1 MSDVGIPITSSDF
14 LVSHKRVVLDYTNRD
29 FAAIRAQLLGLA
41 KGFMPDWETAG
52 EAGDFG
58 TLLLELFA
66 YMGDVLHFYI
76 DRVASEA
83 FLTTAQRRQSVL
95 YIADMLGYK
104 PVGQQAA
111 SVNLTFS
118 LDPLAGDIQYPNN
131 TDLADSYTVTLPAG
145 TVVSFSDAQT
155 GTTYPFTT
163 DLEVSMTSGQSVT
176 VSATQGTE
184 VALRQIGTS
193 AGVPNW
199 TIELDTDVV
208 HNSVSLFSR
217 EGGQIIEWNHV
228 YDIAA
233 SSPVQSVYSTYIDDR
248 NKTFILLGDNAS
260 GRIPPINTPMYVT
273 YRTSAGAAANLLFP
287 NTITAITPPKGVNMW
302 GVTVTNTS
310 SPVGGSDAESIESI
324 RYNAPRL
331 AGKLNNRAITLS
343 DYADLALRVPGVAKA
358 QAYGTLYSTVYV
370 RIAPIGGTA
379 TDGYMRSLCT
389 GVEHFLSDKVLVGSN
404 VIAEPRTFDE
414 LWTDAFIRVNVHVL
428 PEFNR
433 TKIRQD
439 VAAAIETLFSFDNQ
453 NFGQRV
459 TIGQVHRSILSVP
472 GVEWAE
478 LMWLDTAAPS
488 NINIERNLYES
499 NDYWVV
505 NNIVADDLHIPRID
519 PTVVVESSDNFP
531 TLTLDERTHTGLWI
545 RAVGGMPNT

>member
-66 YMGDVLHFYI
+66 YMGDVMHFYI

-111 SVNLTFS
+111 SVNLTFY
-118 LDPLAGDIQYPNN
+118 LNPATVLLLYRGDTELA
-131 TDLADSYTVTLPAG
+131 AAHEVTLPAG
-145 TVVSFSDAQT
+145 TVVSYSDSQT

-163 DLEVSMTSGQSVT
+163 DLEVTLTSGQSVT

-184 VALRQIGTS
+184 IELKQIGTS

-199 TIELDTDVV
+199 TIELDTNVV
-208 HNSVSLFSR
+208 QNSVSLYTR
-217 EGGQIIEWNHV
+217 EGGQIIEWSHV
-228 YDIAA
+228 FDLA
-233 SSPVQSVYSTYIDDR
+233 SCSPVQSVFSTYIDDR

-260 GRIPPINTPMYVT
+260 GRIPPINTPVYAT
-273 YRTSAGAAANLLFP
+273 YRTSAGATANNIYP
-287 NTITAITPPKGVNMW
+287 NTITVLSPPRNVN
-302 GVTVTNTS
+302 VTGIEVTNAA

-358 QAYGTLYSTVYV
+358 QAYGTLYSAVYV
-370 RIAPIGGTA
+370 RVAPIGGTA
-379 TDGYMRSLCT
+379 TDGYMNSLCT
-389 GVEHFLSDKVLVGSN
+389 GVEHFLADKVLVGSN

-414 LWTDAFIRVNVHVL
+414 LWTDAFIRANIHVL

-439 VAAAIETLFSFDNQ
+439 VESALETLFSFENQ

-478 LMWLDTAAPS
+478 LMWLDTAAPA
-488 NINIERNLYES
+488 NINIERNLYET
-499 NDYWVV
+499 NDNWVV

-519 PTVVVESSDNFP
+519 PTTVVESSEYFP
-531 TLTLDERTHTGLWI
+531 TLTLAERTHTGLWV